1 MTATAKNNQLL
12 FRFRDSDT
20 LNGLSRSTTEKLTAQ
35 LGFTGETQL
44 IHFAL
49 SKLAREVLP
58 AYAPDNGALTAT
70 QLKAIRATTPQG
82 NRKVIKS
89 SLF

>member
-12 FRFRDSDT
+12 FRFRDADT
-20 LNGLSRSTTEKLTAQ
+20 LNGVSRATTEKLTAE

-58 AYAPDNGALTAT
+58 AYEADEGALTAS
-70 QLKAIRATTPQG
+70 QLKAIRAQSPQG
-82 NRKVIKS
+82 VCKAIKS